1 MVNYMKLY
9 ITCMCMYCVCAHVCA
24 HVCVDFA
31 TERSSLFTY
40 KSGPHYVALAGL
52 EAHIDQVAF

>member
-1 MVNYMKLY
+1 MKLY

-40 KSGPHYVALAGL
+40 KSGPHYIALAGL